1 MCVRLKEIMSIVMLA
16 ERRDNTQVL
25 LTSWESLRYQCSE
38 YHKMETGQPSPIL
51 EDLHVHKQTNK
62 NTEIQTDRKT
72 DRKTNEP
79 TVQKSSH
86 DLKYDSFCSH
96 GYKGHVPA
104 TTFLS
109 FSMWL

>member
-1 MCVRLKEIMSIVMLA
+1 MNQQYK
-16 ERRDNTQVL
+16 
-25 LTSWESLRYQCSE
+25 
-38 YHKMETGQPSPIL
+38 
-51 EDLHVHKQTNK
+51 
-62 NTEIQTDRKT
+62 
-72 DRKTNEP
+72 
-79 TVQKSSH
+79 KSSC